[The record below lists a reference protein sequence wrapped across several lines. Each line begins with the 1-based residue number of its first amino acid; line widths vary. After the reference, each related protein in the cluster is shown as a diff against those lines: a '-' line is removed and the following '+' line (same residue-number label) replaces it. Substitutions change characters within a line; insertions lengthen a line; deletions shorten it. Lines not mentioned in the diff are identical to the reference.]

1 MSERAFR
8 VPAPG
13 IDGAAAA
20 KAAAA
25 RAAVAFVV
33 PGSVIGVGTG
43 TTTAAFVEA
52 LARSGRRP
60 AAAVASSRATA
71 HLLRES
77 GIEVVPLPPS
87 GRLPLYVDGADA
99 VDPAFRLLKGG
110 GGAQTREKVLATAS
124 DLFMCIVDDNKPV
137 AALSSGVVCV
147 EVLPMAAPFVEC
159 EIERMGGAARLRD
172 GFETDNGNGVLDI
185 SGLDLTDPLAL
196 ECALECLPGVVGCG
210 VFARRPADVVL
221 IGHADGS
228 VDRRDRRT

>member
-1 MSERAFR
+1 MSE
-8 VPAPG
+8 PAPRTPG
-13 IDGAAAA
+13 PGADGVAAA
-20 KAAAA
+20 KTAAA

-77 GIEVVPLPPS
+77 GIEVVPVPSS
-87 GRLPLYVDGADA
+87 GRLPLYIDGADA

-124 DLFMCIVDDNKPV
+124 DLFVCIVDDSKRV
-137 AALSSGVVCV
+137 APLSGVVVCV
-147 EVLPMAAPFVEC
+147 EVLPMAAPFVER
-159 EIERMGGAARLRD
+159 EIERMGGDAHLRE
-172 GFETDNGNGVLDI
+172 GFETDNGNGVLDVG
-185 SGLDLTDPLAL
+185 GLDLADPLAL

-228 VDRRDRRT
+228 VDRLDRRT